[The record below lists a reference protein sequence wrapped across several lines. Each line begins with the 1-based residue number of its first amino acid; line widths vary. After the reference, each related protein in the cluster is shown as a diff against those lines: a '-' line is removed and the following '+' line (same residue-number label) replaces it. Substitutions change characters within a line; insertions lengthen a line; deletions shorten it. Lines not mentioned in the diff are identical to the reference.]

1 MQCSQKLVTLVTS
14 SSPPLIEEDVIEVEK
29 EDLSPVIEEAIIE
42 VEKEEL
48 KDTHTENIP
57 DKVTIKVGNTETT
70 VDTDLP
76 SKYKAAIPYIVIL
89 ISWVITFVTTKFGWK
104 FPGTSEDITTW
115 VTLLVSFA
123 LSIYGTWRDNPITK
137 KGQFLSIIGKEL
149 EGLLGSIDVHTI
161 PTTVSTT
168 KEETTEAFPKTT
180 VEPTTA
186 EETTVK
192 ETTVAPTTVEETTAE
207 PTTVEETTVAP
218 TTVNK

>member
-1 MQCSQKLVTLVTS
+1 MFVLRKSNEAV
-14 SSPPLIEEDVIEVEK
+14 K

-48 KDTHTENIP
+48 KDTHTEDIP

-89 ISWVITFVTTKFGWK
+89 VSWVITFVTTKFGWK

-123 LSIYGTWRDNPITK
+123 LSIYGTWRDNPITN

-149 EGLLGSIDVHTI
+149 EGLLGSIEGHTK
-161 PTTVSTT
+161 PTTVSPKTD
-168 KEETTEAFPKTT
+168 EKTT
-180 VEPTTA
+180 V
-186 EETTVK
+186 V
-192 ETTVAPTTVEETTAE
+192 
-207 PTTVEETTVAP
+207 PTTVEETTVATTTVEP
-218 TTVNK
+218 TTVEPTTVAPTTVEKTTVLPQKDGNPV

>member
-1 MQCSQKLVTLVTS
+1 MFILRKSNEAV
-14 SSPPLIEEDVIEVEK
+14 K
-29 EDLSPVIEEAIIE
+29 EDLSPLIEEAIIE

-48 KDTHTENIP
+48 KGTQTENIP

-123 LSIYGTWRDNPITK
+123 LSIYGTWRDNPITN
-137 KGQFLSIIGKEL
+137 KGQFLSLIGKEL
-149 EGLLGSIDVHTI
+149 EGLLGSIEGHTK
-161 PTTVSTT
+161 PTTVSTNTT

-180 VEPTTA
+180 LEPTTV

-192 ETTVAPTTVEETTAE
+192 PTTVEPTTVEETTVEPTTVAPTTVEETTVDVKQA
-207 PTTVEETTVAP
+207 
-218 TTVNK
+218 

>member
-1 MQCSQKLVTLVTS
+1 
-14 SSPPLIEEDVIEVEK
+14 
-29 EDLSPVIEEAIIE
+29 

-48 KDTHTENIP
+48 KGTQTENIP

-89 ISWVITFVTTKFGWK
+89 ISWIITFVTTKFGWK

-137 KGQFLSIIGKEL
+137 KGQFLSLIGKEL
-149 EGLLGSIDVHTI
+149 EGLLGSIEGHTK
-161 PTTVSTT
+161 PTTV
-168 KEETTEAFPKTT
+168 APKT
-180 VEPTTA
+180 A
-186 EETTVK
+186 E
-192 ETTVAPTTVEETTAE
+192 ETTVAPTTMEPTPVKETTVE
-207 PTTVEETTVAP
+207 PTTVEETTVYP
-218 TTVNK
+218 TTIEKTTVLPQKDGNPV

>member
-137 KGQFLSIIGKEL
+137 KGQFLSLIGKEL
-149 EGLLGSIDVHTI
+149 EGLLGSIEGHTN
-161 PTTVSTT
+161 PTTVS
-168 KEETTEAFPKTT
+168 PKT
-180 VEPTTA
+180 A
-186 EETTVK
+186 E
-192 ETTVAPTTVEETTAE
+192 ETTVAPTTME

-218 TTVNK
+218 TTVAPTTVEPTTVGVKQA

>member
-1 MQCSQKLVTLVTS
+1 MRKSNEAV
-14 SSPPLIEEDVIEVEK
+14 K
-29 EDLSPVIEEAIIE
+29 EDLSPLIEEAIIE

-48 KDTHTENIP
+48 KGTQTENIP

-149 EGLLGSIDVHTI
+149 EGLLGSIEGHTK
-161 PTTVSTT
+161 PTTVS
-168 KEETTEAFPKTT
+168 PK
-180 VEPTTA
+180 TA
-186 EETTVK
+186 EETTV
-192 ETTVAPTTVEETTAE
+192 EPTTVEETTVE

-218 TTVNK
+218 TTVEETTVAPTTVEPTTVDETTVNVKQA